1 MSPCLHEPHEFL
13 CNFKHREREGEQDHP
28 GKNRKRSPPT
38 KISMK
43 QCYER
48 KNPLKICISIYIY
61 IYIYLKW
68 CIVQYQYMKKRTV
81 LKNIMEYNR
90 YLIKFYFSSCDFF

>member
-61 IYIYLKW
+61 IYIYIFKVVSSTVP
-68 CIVQYQYMKKRTV
+68 IYEKTYSIKK
-81 LKNIMEYNR
+81 YNGV
-90 YLIKFYFSSCDFF
+90 